1 MDDDSGLH
9 GIRRLV
15 NNATMTEIKFKKG
28 GNWFGWITAYNIN
41 DWNNGVAGSKNI
53 EIDGIQ
59 IDFSGVSGYEAK
71 YRVST
76 IGSNAY
82 LSWVVGTS
90 DYAGIFGKTI
100 DKVQIEIIKA

>member
-1 MDDDSGLH
+1 ML
-9 GIRRLV
+9 
-15 NNATMTEIKFKKG
+15 K
-28 GNWFGWITAYNIN
+28 ITKYVFLIN
-41 DWNNGVAGSKNI
+41 DWNTGVAGSKNI
-53 EIDGIQ
+53 EVDGIQ

-90 DYAGIFGKTI
+90 DYAGIFGKAI